1 MQKRHKVP
9 EFQADRKIG
18 AGTVDPLPLPETGM
32 LHRKQ
37 TAKENAPRN
46 EPEGV

>member
-9 EFQADRKIG
+9 EFQADRAMG
-18 AGTVDPLPLPETGM
+18 ADAGDPLRLPETGM